1 MSFTIELFDSSYITK
16 SNRSMELKNCATCHR
31 VFQYPG
37 YGYILCP
44 ECRRTDEAQFQ
55 LVKKFLDQYPG
66 AEGKEVFL
74 ATGVPINTLIKW
86 VREERL
92 ISSNAVNLGAVCDRC
107 GKPVSSGKLCPECRN
122 DIVNQFKETEAE
134 DIDKVEKTLPKIKT
148 NGMRFLQ

>member
-1 MSFTIELFDSSYITK
+1 
-16 SNRSMELKNCATCHR
+16 MELKNCSTCHK
-31 VFQYPG
+31 VFKYPG

-74 ATGVPINTLIKW
+74 ATGVPISTLIKW

-107 GKPVSSGKLCPECRN
+107 GKPVSSGKLCPDCKK
-122 DIVNQFKETEAE
+122 DIVAQFKEKEAD
-134 DIDKVEKTLPKIKT
+134 DIEKVEKTISKSKS

>member
-1 MSFTIELFDSSYITK
+1 MHIYYAER
-16 SNRSMELKNCATCHR
+16 NNMELKNCSTCHR

-86 VREERL
+86 VREGRL
-92 ISSNAVNLGAVCDRC
+92 VSSNAVNLGAVCDIC
-107 GKPVSSGKLCPECRN
+107 GKPVCTGKLCPECKK
-122 DIVNQFKETEAE
+122 DIVKQFKESEAE
-134 DIDKVEKTLPKIKT
+134 DIEKVEKIIPKSHDK
-148 NGMRFLQ
+148 GMKFLH